1 MDWSRIPSLNS
12 LKAFSALAETNSYS
26 KAAVQLNVTHAAVR
40 QQVKALEE
48 YVGQSLAFRQGRGVR
63 LTSEGVALARNLE
76 DAFRAIE
83 RGIEKLTGAEVSRSV
98 QVTTSPAFAVEW
110 LMPRIAEFQLRHPDI
125 TLMLNPTADVIDLK
139 PGGIDVAVRYRH
151 RDRLDK
157 NVASILV
164 SDMVVLGAVSLLEGR
179 QYEEPSTL
187 VDLPWLQELNTNE
200 VAEWFNRRGVSLS
213 RPLIIS
219 QMPGNLIMQAVR
231 RGDGISYTARGFFQH
246 DIESGRMRV
255 LHSEPASG
263 IYYIETNP
271 GASRPA
277 VTKFL
282 SWLKSKEEMATT

>member
-1 MDWSRIPSLNS
+1 
-12 LKAFSALAETNSYS
+12 
-26 KAAVQLNVTHAAVR
+26 
-40 QQVKALEE
+40 
-48 YVGQSLAFRQGRGVR
+48 
-63 LTSEGVALARNLE
+63 
-76 DAFRAIE
+76 
-83 RGIEKLTGAEVSRSV
+83 
-98 QVTTSPAFAVEW
+98 
-110 LMPRIAEFQLRHPDI
+110 MPRIAEFQLRHPDI

-179 QYEEPSTL
+179 QYEEPLTL

-231 RGDGISYTARGFFQH
+231 RGDGISYTARGFFH
-246 DIESGRMRV
+246 DDIESGRMRV

-277 VTKFL
+277 VTKFI
-282 SWLKSKEEMATT
+282 SWLKSKAKTVTE